1 MSMQPYSTNP
11 IEKKKMEVRTNAKY
25 SAIGLGVGVVALP
38 VGMFFS
44 SFFMIVAIV
53 GLIAGG
59 YYGLQVR
66 KAIQKDP
73 NSPQ

>member
-11 IEKKKMEVRTNAKY
+11 IEQKKLEVRKNAK
-25 SAIGLGVGVVALP
+25 SAAIGLGVGVVALP
-38 VGMFFS
+38 IGMFAS

-66 KAIQKDP
+66 QAIQKDP
-73 NSPQ
+73 NSPR